1 MQIPKL
7 KARMSSSDRNLHELV
22 DISIVI
28 PTLNEEKYLP
38 RLLKSIRA
46 QKTECKFEVIVVDGF
61 SKDRTV
67 DVAKRLGANVLV
79 AKTNIAEARNIGGLY
94 ARGRFLLF
102 LDADTVIP
110 QGFLNDLK
118 RLLESGVKCA
128 VFRPEPLEYARSLFA
143 RTGYTL
149 GWILCRFRLTNP
161 CYMGLAIDR
170 IIFKNVGGFDKHLVY
185 SEDLDFLWKVSRVVR
200 VHYPKRPSIY
210 SSTRRWMRNGRLMLS
225 ECFKMALRIVQYL
238 VLRKSG
244 MEYPIYR

>member
-1 MQIPKL
+1 MRIL
-7 KARMSSSDRNLHELV
+7 KSKVQRSGCDYESHGV

-46 QKTECKFEVIVVDGF
+46 QKAECKFEVIVVDGF
-61 SKDRTV
+61 STDGTV
-67 DVAKRLGANVLV
+67 DIAKRFGADVLV

-94 ARGRFLLF
+94 AKGRFLLF

-110 QGFLNDLK
+110 IGFLNDLK
-118 RLLESGVKCA
+118 HLLEGGVKC
-128 VFRPEPLEYARSLFA
+128 VIFRPEPLEYARSLFA
-143 RTGYTL
+143 RIGYVL

-170 IIFKNVGGFDKHLVY
+170 SIFKNVGGFDERLVY

-200 VHYPKRPSIY
+200 VYYPKQLSIY
-210 SSTRRWMRNGRLMLS
+210 SSTRRWMRNGRLRIS
-225 ECFKMALRIVQYL
+225 ECFKMAFRIIQYL